1 MKKSF
6 VFVGILLGLI
16 LIFIGMFNPDKKQ
29 KLSDDVVALVDN
41 HPILKSDLD
50 LALKALS
57 MNKDNQITSEQI
69 QLVKDRL
76 IDEQLLLQRGIDLD
90 LHQTSNPIRKLI
102 VNSMIDNILSEN
114 NDFLI
119 DDKNLK
125 KFYNDN
131 ISFFLPS
138 KELRLKLIFLKFRSQ
153 EEDEKRLDTIRERL
167 INGDDFD
174 IVSKE
179 EGDTYLPK
187 IPDTFLPERKL
198 KDYIDPNLV
207 KNAFNLKDGQI
218 TSEIETDKGYSFL
231 YLVESE
237 KGEPLPFEN
246 MRDKIKSEYKRRK
259 DEEALLNYIE
269 WLRKKYDIIYNESI
283 DE

>member
-6 VFVGILLGLI
+6 VFVGILLGLV
-16 LIFIGMFNPDKKQ
+16 LIFIGIFNPDKKQ
-29 KLSDDVVALVDN
+29 KLSDDIVALVDN

-179 EGDTYLPK
+179 EGDTYLPE

-207 KNAFNLKDGQI
+207 KNAFNIISDIPTKLITFSDDMDGFRKVPDNIPNQDMLKI
-218 TSEIETDKGYSFL
+218 HIDKPLSKVPDPFEKYNSFAEHNNEKLKSFL
-231 YLVESE
+231 KASV
-237 KGEPLPFEN
+237 
-246 MRDKIKSEYKRRK
+246 I
-259 DEEALLNYIE
+259 
-269 WLRKKYDIIYNESI
+269 
-283 DE
+283 

>member
-6 VFVGILLGLI
+6 VFFGVLLGLF
-16 LIFIGMFNPDKKQ
+16 LIFIGIFNPDKKQ
-29 KLSDDVVALVDN
+29 KLSDDIVALVDN

-102 VNSMIDNILSEN
+102 VNSMIDSILSEN

-119 DDKNLK
+119 KEDDLK

-138 KELRLKLIFLKFRSQ
+138 KELRLKLIFVKFRSQ
-153 EEDEKRLDTIRERL
+153 EEDEKKLDKIRERL

-179 EGDTYLPK
+179 EGDAYLPEL
-187 IPDTFLPERKL
+187 PDTFLPERKL

-207 KNAFNLKDGQI
+207 KNAFNLENGQI
-218 TSEIETDKGYSFL
+218 TSEIETNDGYNFL
-231 YLVESE
+231 YLIDSE
-237 KGEPLPFEN
+237 KGEPLPFDN
-246 MRDKIKSEYKRRK
+246 MKDKVKGEYIRRK
-259 DEEALLNYIE
+259 DEEALLNYIS
-269 WLRKKYDIIYNESI
+269 WLRKKYDIIYNENI
-283 DE
+283 YE

>member
-6 VFVGILLGLI
+6 VFVGILLGLV
-16 LIFIGMFNPDKKQ
+16 LIFIGIFNPDKKQ

-237 KGEPLPFEN
+237 KGEPLPFESCLLYTSPSP
-246 MRDKIKSEYKRRK
+246 RD
-259 DEEALLNYIE
+259 
-269 WLRKKYDIIYNESI
+269 
-283 DE
+283 

>member
-6 VFVGILLGLI
+6 VFFGVLSGLFLI
-16 LIFIGMFNPDKKQ
+16 LFGAFNPNKEQ
-29 KLSDDVVALVDN
+29 ELTDDIVALVDG

-57 MNKDNQITSEQI
+57 MNKNNQVTNDQI

-102 VNSMIDNILSEN
+102 VNSMIDSILSEN

-119 DDKNLK
+119 KEDDLK

-138 KELRLKLIFLKFRSQ
+138 KELRLKLIFVKFRSQ
-153 EEDEKRLDTIRERL
+153 EEDEKKLDKIRERL
-167 INGDDFD
+167 IYGDDFD
-174 IVSKE
+174 IVSRE
-179 EGDTYLPK
+179 EGDAYLPE

-207 KNAFNLKDGQI
+207 KNAFNLENGQI
-218 TSEIETDKGYSFL
+218 TSEIETNDGYNFL
-231 YLVESE
+231 YLVDSE

-246 MRDKIKSEYKRRK
+246 MKDKIKGEYIRRK
-259 DEEALLNYIE
+259 DEEALLNYIA
-269 WLRKKYDIIYNESI
+269 WLRKKYDIIYNENI
-283 DE
+283 YE

>member
-6 VFVGILLGLI
+6 VFVGILLGLV
-16 LIFIGMFNPDKKQ
+16 LIFIGIFNSDKKQ
-29 KLSDDVVALVDN
+29 KLSDDIVALVDN

-119 DDKNLK
+119 DDKNL
-125 KFYNDN
+125 
-131 ISFFLPS
+131 
-138 KELRLKLIFLKFRSQ
+138 
-153 EEDEKRLDTIRERL
+153 
-167 INGDDFD
+167 
-174 IVSKE
+174 
-179 EGDTYLPK
+179 
-187 IPDTFLPERKL
+187 
-198 KDYIDPNLV
+198 
-207 KNAFNLKDGQI
+207 
-218 TSEIETDKGYSFL
+218 
-231 YLVESE
+231 
-237 KGEPLPFEN
+237 
-246 MRDKIKSEYKRRK
+246 
-259 DEEALLNYIE
+259 
-269 WLRKKYDIIYNESI
+269 
-283 DE
+283 